1 MWVATLHRRPN
12 ASSKLSA
19 TVAVELVLDGASG
32 IGAGVD
38 CPGEDVVDI
47 LDVQAHR
54 DGRTADGREPAG
66 GGWRPAGQGRAVQGE
81 GPPGVGASWS
91 GTAGGAVV
99 VPLQTLG
106 GNGGCL

>member
-19 TVAVELVLDGASG
+19 TVAVEQVLDGASG

-38 CPGEDVVDI
+38 CPGEDIVDI